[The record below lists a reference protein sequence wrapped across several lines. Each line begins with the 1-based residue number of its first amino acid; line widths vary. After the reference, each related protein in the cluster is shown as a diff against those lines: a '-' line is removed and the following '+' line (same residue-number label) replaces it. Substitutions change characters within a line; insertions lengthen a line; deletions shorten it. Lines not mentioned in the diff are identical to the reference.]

1 MAKVIKLVG
10 EIDSWGYMA
19 YQIQNQLSNTKK
31 GDAIEL
37 QIDSLGGD
45 VAQAKTIQ
53 NMIKSQGNVTAHIVG
68 YTASAATWVALG
80 ANKVIMNE
88 DVLMLIHQTSS
99 DLTLYQSVN
108 ADDLTQIIA
117 ELQKTKK
124 DNEAFDLSIAQSY
137 VRHSKGKLDVKSALN
152 LMKDAAW
159 LTPDDALKYGLVDE
173 ISNEKNMQI
182 VDSAISKKIMNTL
195 KMPAIPIQQPIE
207 QEPEKKNMVTAI
219 KDALTQ
225 VFGGSVANIAP
236 AEAPKVQSEKD
247 NTIMKKDYVKV
258 NTLLNVEGI
267 EVKDG
272 NITLTEDQVKS
283 INDALAAKDAKV
295 DELNKSLDTAK
306 ADKKTADDALS
317 NAEKTIDT
325 ISDDIKSTDGL
336 AGKVDKIKT
345 IMNHV
350 AGVQIDTPAAEHDPE
365 DCSDVAHDPVND
377 MVAPYLHRNTKK

>member
-137 VRHSKGKLDVKSALN
+137 VRHSQGKLDVKSALD

-225 VFGGSVANIAP
+225 VFGGSVANVAP

-258 NTLLNVEGI
+258 NTLLNIEGI

-283 INDALAAKDAKV
+283 INDALAEKDAKV
-295 DELNKSLDTAK
+295 DELNKNLDTAK

-350 AGVQIDTPAAEHDPE
+350 AGVQVDTPAAEHDPE
-365 DCSDVAHDPVND
+365 NCSDVALDPVND

>member
-1 MAKVIKLVG
+1 V
-10 EIDSWGYMA
+10 
-19 YQIQNQLSNTKK
+19 K
-31 GDAIEL
+31 G
-37 QIDSLGGD
+37 
-45 VAQAKTIQ
+45 
-53 NMIKSQGNVTAHIVG
+53 
-68 YTASAATWVALG
+68 
-80 ANKVIMNE
+80 
-88 DVLMLIHQTSS
+88 
-99 DLTLYQSVN
+99 
-108 ADDLTQIIA
+108 
-117 ELQKTKK
+117 
-124 DNEAFDLSIAQSY
+124 
-137 VRHSKGKLDVKSALN
+137 ALN

-159 LTPDDALKYGLVDE
+159 LTPDDALKYGLIDE

-182 VDSAISKKIMNTL
+182 VDNAISKKIMNAL
-195 KMPAIPIQQPIE
+195 KMPAIPIKQPAE

-225 VFGGSVANIAP
+225 IFGGSVANVSP

-272 NITLTEDQVKS
+272 NITMTEDQVKS
-283 INDALAAKDAKV
+283 INDALAEKDAKV
-295 DELNKSLDTAK
+295 DELNKSLNTAK
-306 ADKKTADDALS
+306 ADQQTAADALS

-325 ISDDIKSTDGL
+325 ISDDIKSTEGL

-350 AGVQIDTPAAEHDPE
+350 AGVPVDTPAAEHDPD
-365 DCSDVAHDPVND
+365 DCSDVAKDPVND

>member
-1 MAKVIKLVG
+1 MPKVIKLVG
-10 EIDSWGYMA
+10 DIDSWGYMT

-31 GDAIEL
+31 GDSIEL

-80 ANKVIMNE
+80 ADKVVMNE
-88 DVLMLIHQTSS
+88 DVLMLIHQTSC

-117 ELQKTKK
+117 DLQKKKK

-137 VRHSKGKLDVKSALN
+137 VRHSQGKLDVKGALN

-159 LTPDDALKYGLVDE
+159 LTPDDALKYGLIDE

-182 VDSAISKKIMNTL
+182 VDNAISKKIMNAL
-195 KMPAIPIQQPIE
+195 KMPAIPITQPAE

-225 VFGGSVANIAP
+225 IFGGSVANVAP
-236 AEAPKVQSEKD
+236 AEAPKIQSEKD
-247 NTIMKKDYVKV
+247 NTIMKKDYVKF

-283 INDALAAKDAKV
+283 INDALAEKDAKV
-295 DELNKSLDTAK
+295 DELNKSLNTAK
-306 ADKKTADDALS
+306 ADQQTAADALS

-325 ISDDIKSTDGL
+325 ISDDIKSTEGIS
-336 AGKVDKIKT
+336 GKVDKIKT
-345 IMNHV
+345 IMNHI
-350 AGVQIDTPAAEHDPE
+350 AGVQVDTPPAEHDPD
-365 DCSDVAHDPVND
+365 DCSDVAKDPVND

>member
-10 EIDSWGYMA
+10 EIDSWGYMS

-80 ANKVIMNE
+80 ADKVVMNE
-88 DVLMLIHQTSS
+88 DVLMLIHQTSTNL
-99 DLTLYQSVN
+99 DIYQNVN

-117 ELQKTKK
+117 DLQKTKK

-137 VRHSKGKLDVKSALN
+137 VRHSQGKLDVKSALD

-173 ISNEKNMQI
+173 ISNEKNMQV

-195 KMPAIPIQQPIE
+195 KMPAIPVKQHAE

-225 VFGGSVANIAP
+225 VFGGSVANVAP

-283 INDALAAKDAKV
+283 INDALAEKDAKV

-317 NAEKTIDT
+317 NAVKTIDT

-350 AGVQIDTPAAEHDPE
+350 AGVQVDTPAAEHDPE

-377 MVAPYLHRNTKK
+377 LVAPYLHRNTKK